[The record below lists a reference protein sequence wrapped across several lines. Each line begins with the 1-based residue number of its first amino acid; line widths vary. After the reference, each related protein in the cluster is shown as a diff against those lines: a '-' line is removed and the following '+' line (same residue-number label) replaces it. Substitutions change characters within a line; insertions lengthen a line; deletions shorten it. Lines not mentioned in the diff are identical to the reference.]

1 MVDMKLD
8 SSWIA
13 RKFEANFDQDEMAW
27 PGKQLESPLTIIDPE
42 VSRRGLRQTC
52 GKQYVLKVP
61 YEKIGTLSAL
71 GEAKETFSKPAPLET
86 TLGEKWSGH
95 LRGSA
100 GVWKWVERGSA
111 SGGSKWLWNCFWP
124 KDFLL
129 KPFFEL
135 MLTQKSMCG
144 ESLYWKAPHPEAI
157 HSIPHTMQGS
167 EQDSQTELG
176 HPKVVTDYCWFPS
189 AGQCCQMSWCRQ
201 ACFLWSSRSEILLQL
216 WDAGLE
222 AVPSRL

>member
-1 MVDMKLD
+1 
-8 SSWIA
+8 
-13 RKFEANFDQDEMAW
+13 
-27 PGKQLESPLTIIDPE
+27 
-42 VSRRGLRQTC
+42 
-52 GKQYVLKVP
+52 
-61 YEKIGTLSAL
+61 
-71 GEAKETFSKPAPLET
+71 
-86 TLGEKWSGH
+86 
-95 LRGSA
+95 
-100 GVWKWVERGSA
+100 VERGSA